1 MGDKFRQEIKQEDDQ
16 SVKRRQEE
24 AGYKSS
30 TGYGG
35 KFGVQTD
42 RVDKSAMGWDHT
54 SAGASHESQAKQSDY
69 KAGFV
74 GNREAESPS
83 PVGTNY
89 QKTKPDIP
97 KRHATNLKSKFEG
110 MARQSTGR
118 ERRMTRK
125 PKMLTGKGRKK

>member
-1 MGDKFRQEIKQEDDQ
+1 MGVKIRQEIKQEDDQ

-42 RVDKSAMGWDHT
+42 RVDKSAMGWEHVEKGGKHDSQQDYKTGVGWDHT

-89 QKTKPDIP
+89 QKTKPD
-97 KRHATNLKSKFEG
+97 SKFSFYTSFN
-110 MARQSTGR
+110 RI
-118 ERRMTRK
+118 
-125 PKMLTGKGRKK
+125 